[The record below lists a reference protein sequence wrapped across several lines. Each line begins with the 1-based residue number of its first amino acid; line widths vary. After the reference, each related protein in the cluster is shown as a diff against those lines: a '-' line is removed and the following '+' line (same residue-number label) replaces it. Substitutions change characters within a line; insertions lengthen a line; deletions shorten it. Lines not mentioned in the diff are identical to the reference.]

1 MLRLAVPEE
10 KQSKATRYRL
20 GPVSISITLATSMGA
35 LVLLA
40 VAAVLTIG
48 VTTSQRNTLSL
59 LNQQSQLIVAAMETA
74 VRGHIDPAID
84 QVDFL
89 ARQVESE
96 GLELSDSDR
105 VLDVLTGA
113 LAGTPQVGAILT
125 WDPEFRTLGVY
136 SDIERNV
143 GPILADFPNSPD
155 ILELLDY
162 MSTAPGLVFGELM
175 YVEGNT
181 YVNLGRTLRRDGVR
195 QGYLGAGV
203 TLQELSRLVTEISD
217 LFGITAFILHGRDR
231 VLAHPFM
238 VGGHPEQSVQNP
250 TVGLTRIGDPVVAAI
265 WSGTP
270 TPGFEDAWAADVN
283 VDTVW
288 LGSREYIVLYRW
300 IDRYGAEPWALGAH
314 FPVELV
320 GEEFRR
326 IQSSILAGIA
336 VLVLSLGAAI
346 LLGHVIAAPIKR
358 LAAGAQRVGALDLSN
373 VEALPPSVIRELN
386 DEAHAFNTMLA
397 GLRSFETYVPR
408 TLVRRLIAKGEHQ
421 DVRSITRELTV
432 MFTDIV
438 GFTSQSETL
447 PADETA
453 AFLNTHFGML
463 GRCVEAEAGTIDK
476 YIGDALMAF
485 WSAPDKQRDH
495 ARRACR
501 AALAIAATVVEDNRT
516 RAALGLE
523 PIRIRIGIHSG
534 PAVVGN
540 VGAPGR
546 INYTAVGDT
555 VNTAQ
560 RLEAL
565 GNQVDDQAE
574 VTILISD
581 ETRIQIGGAFSI
593 ARAGA
598 FLVPGKERPLQV
610 YRLLLPHALTEGR

>member
-1 MLRLAVPEE
+1 MPEE
-10 KQSKATRYRL
+10 SQAGARRYRL

-35 LVLLA
+35 LVLLG
-40 VAAVLTIG
+40 VASVLAIG
-48 VTTSQRNTLSL
+48 VATSQRNTLSL

-74 VRGHIDPAID
+74 VENHIDPSIE
-84 QVDFL
+84 QVNFI
-89 ARQVESE
+89 ARLFET
-96 GLELSDSDR
+96 GALDLSDHDR
-105 VLDVLTGA
+105 VMDVLTGA
-113 LAGTPQVGAILT
+113 LAGTPQAGAILT
-125 WDPEFRTLGVY
+125 WDTDYKTLGIY
-136 SDIERNV
+136 NDIDRNV

-155 ILELLDY
+155 ILSLLDY
-162 MSTAPGLVFGELM
+162 MSTAPGLVFGDLM

-181 YVNLGRTLRRDGVR
+181 YVNLGRTLRRDGAR
-195 QGYLGAGV
+195 QGFIGTGV

-217 LFGITAFILHGRDR
+217 LFGITAFILHGRER

-238 VGGHPEQSVQNP
+238 VGGHPEQSVDNP
-250 TVGLTRIGDPVVAAI
+250 TVGLTRIGDPVVGAI

-270 TPGFEDAWAADVN
+270 TPGFEEAWAADVH

-300 IDRYGAEPWALGAH
+300 IDRYGPEPWALGAH
-314 FPVELV
+314 FPVEVV

-326 IQSSILAGIA
+326 IRFSILAGSA

-346 LLGHVIAAPIKR
+346 LLGRVIASPIKR
-358 LAAGAQRVGALDLSN
+358 LAAGAMRIGSLDLDRVN
-373 VEALPPSVIRELN
+373 AMPPSAIRELN

-397 GLRSFETYVPR
+397 GLKSFETYVPR

-421 DVRSITRELTV
+421 HVRSVTRELTV

-438 GFTSQSETL
+438 GFTTQSETL

-453 AFLNTHFGML
+453 AFLNAHFGL
-463 GRCVEAEAGTIDK
+463 IGRCVEAESGTIDK

-495 ARRACR
+495 AERACR
-501 AALAIAATVVEDNRT
+501 AALAIAAAVDDDNRQ
-516 RAALGLE
+516 RMSKGLD
-523 PIRIRIGIHSG
+523 PIHVRIGLHSG

-540 VGAPGR
+540 IGTPGR

-565 GNQVDDQAE
+565 GSQFDVDDE
-574 VTILISD
+574 VVILIS
-581 ETRIQIGGAFSI
+581 ESTHAQIGESFPVSA
-593 ARAGA
+593 AGS
-598 FLVPGKERPLQV
+598 FHLRGKGRPLDV
-610 YRLLLPHALTEGR
+610 YRLLRPEDGAGPAVPDG

>member
-1 MLRLAVPEE
+1 MPEE
-10 KQSKATRYRL
+10 KQVKAGRYRL

-35 LVLLA
+35 LVLLG
-40 VAAVLTIG
+40 VASVLAIG
-48 VTTSQRNTLSL
+48 VATSQRNTLSL

-74 VRGHIDPAID
+74 VENHIDPSIE
-84 QVDFL
+84 QVDFIAAL
-89 ARQVESE
+89 IES
-96 GLELSDSDR
+96 GALSLSDSEQ
-105 VLDVLTGA
+105 VMDVLTGA

-125 WDPEFRTLGVY
+125 WDTDYKTLGIY
-136 SDIERNV
+136 NDIDRNV

-155 ILELLDY
+155 ILEFLNY
-162 MSTAPGLVFGELM
+162 MSNAPGMVFGDLM

-181 YVNLGRTLRRDGVR
+181 YVSIGRTLRRDGVR

-238 VGGHPEQSVQNP
+238 VGGHPEQSERNP
-250 TVGLTRIGDPVVAAI
+250 TVGLTRVGDPVLAAI

-270 TPGFEDAWAADVN
+270 TPGFEEAWAADVN

-314 FPVELV
+314 FPVEIV

-358 LAAGAQRVGALDLSN
+358 LAAGAQRVGSLDLDS
-373 VEALPPSVIRELN
+373 VETLPPSAIRELN

-397 GLRSFETYVPR
+397 GLKSFETYVPR

-421 DVRSITRELTV
+421 DVRSVTRELTV
-432 MFTDIV
+432 MFTDIA
-438 GFTSQSETL
+438 GFTSQSEAL

-453 AFLNTHFGML
+453 AFLNTHFRL
-463 GRCVEAEAGTIDK
+463 IGRCVEAEAGTIDK

-495 ARRACR
+495 AERACR
-501 AALAIAATVVEDNRT
+501 AALEIAKAVIGDNRD
-516 RAALGLE
+516 RAAKGLA
-523 PIRIRIGIHSG
+523 PIRLRIGIHSG

-540 VGAPGR
+540 IGAPGR

-574 VTILISD
+574 VTILIS
-581 ETRIQIGGAFSI
+581 EATRTLVGGRFAF
-593 ARAGA
+593 APAGA
-598 FLVPGKERPLQV
+598 FLVPGKEHPLQV
-610 YRLLLPHALTEGR
+610 FRLLAAAEVGAER